1 MPNRCHE
8 ECKYQSKGDVEMRYG
23 IVMMMAFAVAGVSG
37 LKADPVETGKILPAV
52 MYLLSESDHGKEYAE
67 NNMPPLNRQ
76 DTVSDLH
83 TVVADTNDSID
94 AGTVDEKVNEKFG
107 EDNSTPI
114 SMDAD
119 RRAFV
124 GNWYGTK
131 NYLQIRLQ
139 LKADGTYNYFEH
151 LGIGK
156 FHNIARQIYH
166 EGRWSL
172 QNGNTQIVLE
182 TDDCEVPL
190 ILSARYP
197 NLVAPSGITLWGGAA
212 IDRNA
217 TVQIDVNRDVT
228 AATVHTRKV
237 RSVFGRNLRGK
248 LPDYFT
254 MVAAKANSE
263 GFWNAAGIEPPGYNY
278 GHKIYKSFDQ
288 SSVDNWEYAK
298 ERSENSPKDYIVV
311 ISDESWTV
319 FMGHRKDFEN
329 AVLDPTKLYR
339 WFFYWKAEMQKLGQL
354 KNGVIHMFAGD
365 PPPYFMKA
373 IKASHDNNA
382 SNVPAKIAETRFP
395 DALELNPPQTF
406 AGVFQ
411 VMDYIRMKYAPN
423 VRLGYTIKEWGSQG
437 LSDTEPEGG
446 WENDP
451 ELQKMA
457 DEINSLGVCFDY
469 LGFNFNPTGEGGKR
483 SDDIYKVRARYFGTV
498 ASKML
503 KRDGKT
509 PVGAKAWIWKSSL
522 WSNHPSFYFRN
533 IPFLVN
539 RANIAGMTL
548 GHGND
553 WAGHQ
558 LGDYVDPAK
567 DWPLK
572 SWIEEY
578 YTGQSKNVD
587 PEGTVGK
594 VYLP

>member
-1 MPNRCHE
+1 
-8 ECKYQSKGDVEMRYG
+8 MRYG
-23 IVMMMAFAVAGVSG
+23 IVMIVFAVAGMSS
-37 LKADPVETGKILPAV
+37 LRADPAEVGKIMPAV
-52 MYLLSESDHGKEYAE
+52 MYLLSGTDHDEAYAK
-67 NNMPPLNRQ
+67 NNMPPLDRPERL
-76 DTVSDLH
+76 SDLH
-83 TVVADTNDSID
+83 TVTADTNNSID
-94 AGTVDEKVNEKFG
+94 AATVDEKVEEKFG
-107 EDNSTPI
+107 KDDTAPA
-114 SMDAD
+114 SMGDD
-119 RRAFV
+119 QKAFV
-124 GNWYGTK
+124 GNWYGTQ
-131 NYLQIRLQ
+131 NYLQIKLQ
-139 LKADGTYNYFEH
+139 LRADGTYRYVEN

-156 FHNIARQIYH
+156 FHNIDRALRH
-166 EGRWSL
+166 EGHWSL
-172 QNGNTQIVLE
+172 QNGNSQIVLE

-197 NLVAPSGITLWGGAA
+197 NLVAPSGVTLWGGAA
-212 IDRNA
+212 IDRSA
-217 TVQIDVNRDVT
+217 TVQTEANRDVT
-228 AATVHTRKV
+228 TAVVHKQKV
-237 RSVFGRNLRGK
+237 RSVFGKNLRGT

-254 MVAAKANSE
+254 MVAAKANTRS
-263 GFWNAAGIEPPGYNY
+263 FWSAAGIEPPGYNY
-278 GHKIYKSFDQ
+278 GHKIYKSDIQ
-288 SSVDNWEYAK
+288 TWEYAK
-298 ERSENSPKDYIVV
+298 SRNRNDPENYIVV
-311 ISDESWTV
+311 ISDESWPV
-319 FMGHRKDFEN
+319 FMGHRKDFDK
-329 AVLDPTKLYR
+329 AVLDPEKLYR
-339 WFFYWKAEMQKLGQL
+339 WFFYWKTEMQILGRL
-354 KNGVIHMFAGD
+354 NNGVIHMFAGD

-373 IKASHDNNA
+373 IKASYDNNA
-382 SNVPAKIAETRFP
+382 SNVPANIAQTRFP

-423 VRLGYTIKEWGSQG
+423 VRMGYTIKEWGSQG
-437 LSDTEPEGG
+437 LRDTEPAGG
-446 WENDP
+446 WEHDP

-483 SDDIYKVRARYFGTV
+483 SDDIYKARARYFGTV
-498 ASKML
+498 ASKLL

-533 IPFLVN
+533 ISFLVH

-578 YTGQSKNVD
+578 YTGQSKNAD

-594 VYLP
+594 VRLP